1 MVKAMYTN
9 FIGTTSNRTSTMSE
23 FTSALVAISGTFST
37 KKKKDKELQ
46 TANESKEIRVKLKG
60 LHN

>member
-1 MVKAMYTN
+1 
-9 FIGTTSNRTSTMSE
+9 MSE

-37 KKKKDKELQ
+37 KKKDKELQ